1 MKISG
6 SYTFNSNRE
15 KVCAAITDP
24 DVLLKCIDGCEKM
37 VMTKKDSYDVHLK
50 LGVAGLK
57 GRYVGKIKMTDKK
70 LPESYTLLVEGKGMP
85 GFVKGKSLISM
96 EEKGKKTELTC
107 EADVQVGG
115 MIAAIGS
122 RLISTVSKKMMASFF
137 KALDAEIKKRK

>member
-6 SYTFNSNRE
+6 EYTFSGDRE
-15 KVCAAITDP
+15 TVCARITDP
-24 DVLLKCIDGCEKM
+24 DVLARCIDGCEKM
-37 VMTKKDSYDVHLK
+37 VLTKKDHYDVHLK

-57 GRYVGKIKMTDKK
+57 GKYVGKIQMKDKK

-85 GFVKGKSLISM
+85 GFVKGKSKITM
-96 EEKGKKTELTC
+96 KEKGRKTVLTC

-122 RLISTVSKKMMASFF
+122 RLISTVSKKMMEGFF
-137 KALDAEIKKRK
+137 KALDKEVRKA